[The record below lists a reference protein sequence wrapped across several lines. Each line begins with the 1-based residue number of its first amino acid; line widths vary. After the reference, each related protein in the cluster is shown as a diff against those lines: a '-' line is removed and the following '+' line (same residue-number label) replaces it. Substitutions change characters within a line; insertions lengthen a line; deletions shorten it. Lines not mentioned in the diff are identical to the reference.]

1 MTLQVDLVSP
11 ERQVFSAEADMVIAR
26 TVDGDIAFQTGH
38 VPLIG
43 VLETNRLKVLLSD
56 GTEQLIAVHRGF
68 VEVSHNHVT
77 VLSDVAELAEDIDVA
92 RARSA
97 LERADAAL
105 AADGDDEVAIAAKQR
120 AETRLYVAGDLSATG

>member
-43 VLETNRLKVLLSD
+43 VLETNRLKVLLTD

-68 VEVSHNHVT
+68 VEVSGNHVT
-77 VLSDVAELAEDIDVA
+77 VLSDVAELAGDVDVA
-92 RARSA
+92 RARAA
-97 LERADAAL
+97 LERAEAAL
-105 AADGDDEVAIAAKQR
+105 AADSDDEAAIAAKQR
-120 AETRLYVAGDLSATG
+120 AETRLYVAGDPDGAG

>member
-68 VEVSHNHVT
+68 VEVSGNHVT
-77 VLSDVAELAEDIDVA
+77 VLSDVAELAEDVDVA
-92 RARSA
+92 RARAA
-97 LERADAAL
+97 LERAEAAL
-105 AADGDDEVAIAAKQR
+105 AADSDDEAAIAAKQR
-120 AETRLYVAGDLSATG
+120 AETRLYVAGELTGSG

>member
-43 VLETNRLKVLLSD
+43 VLETNRLKVLLTD

-120 AETRLYVAGDLSATG
+120 AETRLYVAGDLTATG

>member
-43 VLETNRLKVLLSD
+43 VLETNRLKVLLTD

>member
-77 VLSDVAELAEDIDVA
+77 VLSDVAELAEDVDVA
-92 RARSA
+92 RARAA
-97 LERADAAL
+97 LDRAEAAL
-105 AADGDDEVAIAAKQR
+105 AADGDDEAAIAAKQR
-120 AETRLYVAGDLSATG
+120 AETRLWVVGELTGAG